1 MGSRIDMVAVFIVV
15 GILIALG
22 IAIAVVAVVRGAK
35 KIREEN
41 RHANCEPGMNWSE
54 RRTAVSFDQALS
66 DCPNK
71 LILNNLILP
80 GLYDQKHTTQIDTL
94 IVSPRGVFVIETKSW
109 NGRVYGHQNQKE
121 WAVYYEN
128 GESHKMYN
136 PTWQNAGHVHRIE
149 QLIERDTDLNLDSIA
164 IIPMVVFFHGD
175 ISHVEAS
182 GCYTRWQALEE
193 IRGYQDTMDDETI
206 EELKRL
212 FSWYKANPPST
223 APEHARYVQGIKE
236 SNEE

>member
-1 MGSRIDMVAVFIVV
+1 MVAVFIVV
-15 GILIALG
+15 GILVALG
-22 IAIAVVAVVRGAK
+22 IAIAVVAIVRGAK

-71 LILNNLILP
+71 LIINNLILP

-94 IVSPRGVFVIETKSW
+94 IVSTRGVFVIETKSW
-109 NGRVYGHQNQKE
+109 NGRVYGHENQKE

-136 PTWQNAGHVHRIE
+136 PTWQNAGHAKRVR
-149 QLIERDTDLNLDSIA
+149 QLIEKNTDLDFGSIR

-175 ISHVEAS
+175 VSHVEAS
-182 GCYTRWQALEE
+182 ECYTRWQALEE
-193 IRGYQDTMDDETI
+193 IRGYRDTMDEETV

-223 APEHARYVQGIKE
+223 ALEHARYVQGIKE
-236 SNEE
+236 NSDE

>member
-1 MGSRIDMVAVFIVV
+1 MVALFIVL
-15 GILIALG
+15 GILVALG
-22 IAIAVVAVVRGAK
+22 IAMAVVAIVRGVK

-54 RRTAVSFDQALS
+54 KRTAVSFDQALS

-71 LILNNLILP
+71 LIVNNLILP

-94 IVSPRGVFVIETKSW
+94 IVSTKGLFVIETKSW

-149 QLIERDTDLNLDSIA
+149 QLIKRDTDLNLDSIA

-182 GCYTRWQALEE
+182 GCYTRWQALEG
-193 IRGYQDTMDDETI
+193 IRGYQDSMDDDTVN
-206 EELKRL
+206 ELKRL

-223 APEHARYVQGIKE
+223 ALEHARYVQNIKE
-236 SNEE
+236 SNGE